1 MGNLVALSHPTQ
13 KPTRNLSG
21 NSIYSALP
29 VCNRVDHFPDNKN
42 HQHQYIKFL
51 LLHSIFLTKKQT
63 IKMSV
68 SKIRTNF
75 HANSE
80 SLINKQIN
88 MELHAS
94 YVYMSMAA
102 YFDRD
107 DVALQGF
114 AKRFR
119 DNSDEERE
127 HAQKLIN
134 YQNMRGGRVVFQNVT
149 KPNTDDWESALSA
162 VEASL
167 ELEKK
172 VHESILAMHKNAD
185 EHGDAQLTDF
195 LEGEYLKEQVEAQKE
210 IGDLITRMK
219 RAGENLGLHL
229 IDKELQ

>member
-1 MGNLVALSHPTQ
+1 MAL
-13 KPTRNLSG
+13 
-21 NSIYSALP
+21 
-29 VCNRVDHFPDNKN
+29 
-42 HQHQYIKFL
+42 
-51 LLHSIFLTKKQT
+51 
-63 IKMSV
+63 
-68 SKIRTNF
+68 SKIRTNY
-75 HANSE
+75 HSSSE
-80 SLINKQIN
+80 ALINKQIN

-107 DVALQGF
+107 DVALKGF

-119 DNSDEERE
+119 ESSNEERE
-127 HAQKLIN
+127 HAQKFID
-134 YQNMRGGRVVFQNVT
+134 YQNMRGGRVVFQNVQ

-162 VEASL
+162 VEASFD
-167 ELEKK
+167 LEKS
-172 VHESILAMHKNAD
+172 VHESLLALHKNAD

-210 IGDLITRMK
+210 IGDLLTRMK